1 MALPAVIQAAGVTRI
16 TLGAGISANV
26 GDLIGHESGNWA
38 LADADAR
45 IAAQFMAMESV
56 GAAGSLTVCESG
68 ILFDSDAPYTA
79 GASQYLST
87 GPGGHG
93 AIPPASATLT
103 LLQRIGRAVTTDT
116 MVFNLAR
123 NKPDIMRVQVTY
135 DPASLAATTARN
147 DTVAVTGL
155 QTTDLIRGGSVAN
168 VALEAGLVI
177 SQIDASAA
185 DTIRFRIH
193 NPTAGAIDG
202 ASLAHTILVERP

>member
-1 MALPAVIQAAGVTRI
+1 MALPTVIQAAGVTRI

-87 GPGGHG
+87 GPGGH
-93 AIPPASATLT
+93 
-103 LLQRIGRAVTTDT
+103 
-116 MVFNLAR
+116 
-123 NKPDIMRVQVTY
+123 
-135 DPASLAATTARN
+135 
-147 DTVAVTGL
+147 
-155 QTTDLIRGGSVAN
+155 
-168 VALEAGLVI
+168 
-177 SQIDASAA
+177 
-185 DTIRFRIH
+185 
-193 NPTAGAIDG
+193 
-202 ASLAHTILVERP
+202 